1 MGKITIINENMGKIT
16 IINENTGKIT
26 IITYFI
32 EIMQNLYV

>member
-32 EIMQNLYV
+32 VIMPNLYV

>member
-32 EIMQNLYV
+32 EIMANLYV

>member
-32 EIMQNLYV
+32 EIMPNLYV

>member
-1 MGKITIINENMGKIT
+1 MGKITIINKNMGKIT

-32 EIMQNLYV
+32 EIMPNLYV